1 MFGRASVVA
10 SIAVTAGALG
20 FGIGVPGAGA
30 VGPQGLYVTFRSD
43 HTITVTLNDGSPV
56 GTTSGAPTVIPPGQY
71 DVFMDDSATV
81 EGPTFDLV
89 GPGVSLVTSMFLGE
103 DPSETF
109 TEIFLAS
116 STYTWR
122 NDEHPN
128 AVFTFTTIASSGTGG
143 SSGGSSGSSGT
154 SSTGSSGKTTSKDVV
169 GSAID
174 KTAVFRGTLAGTV
187 SAAEK
192 LTLTKSGKG
201 VTTLKSG
208 RYTFT
213 IQDSSS
219 KADFTIQELRKNPL
233 TLTGVAFVGK
243 HTTTVN
249 LKPGQWTFY
258 SFSGKTNYFVVIS

>member
-1 MFGRASVVA
+1 VDGAA
-10 SIAVTAGALG
+10 QAVEALG
-20 FGIGVPGAGA
+20 YTVGRIEAPGTLDGGNVLK
-30 VGPQGLYVTFRSD
+30 VGD
-43 HTITVTLNDGSPV
+43 TV
-56 GTTSGAPTVIPPGQY
+56 Y
-71 DVFMDDSATV
+71 
-81 EGPTFDLV
+81 
-89 GPGVSLVTSMFLGE
+89 
-103 DPSETF
+103 
-109 TEIFLAS
+109 
-116 STYTWR
+116 
-122 NDEHPN
+122 
-128 AVFTFTTIASSGTGG
+128 FTTIASSGTGG

-154 SSTGSSGKTTSKDVV
+154 SSSGSPGKTTSKDVV
-169 GSAID
+169 GSAVD

-187 SAAEK
+187 SAAGK

-243 HTTTVN
+243 HTTTVG